1 VPESFKVLVKELQS
15 IGLDIKVLN
24 EDEEEI
30 SMRDNDED
38 IAETARELDLNLAG
52 EMPAAPPT
60 EKNEDFAE
68 SENGEVNDDLD
79 LIADVG
85 NISLD
90 NYDDK
95 EEFDGT
101 TEDHN
106 GSKDDFE

>member
-1 VPESFKVLVKELQS
+1 
-15 IGLDIKVLN
+15 
-24 EDEEEI
+24 
-30 SMRDNDED
+30 
-38 IAETARELDLNLAG
+38 
-52 EMPAAPPT
+52 MPAAPPT

-95 EEFDGT
+95 EDFNGI
-101 TEDHN
+101 TEDD